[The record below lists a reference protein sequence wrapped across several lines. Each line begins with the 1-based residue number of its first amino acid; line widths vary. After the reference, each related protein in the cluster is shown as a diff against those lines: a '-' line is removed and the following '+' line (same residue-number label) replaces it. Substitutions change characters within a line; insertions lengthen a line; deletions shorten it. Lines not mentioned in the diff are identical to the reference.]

1 MYQSK
6 TSNPLLLCSSR
17 LVAFRAPRRSASTVR
32 SPQADVLL
40 ATCIHPQVQD
50 VKAAIERENA
60 EFSAARLALTCS
72 GQVLNGRS
80 TLAECGVKEEDVL
93 VCTEA
98 KV

>member
-1 MYQSK
+1 MHRDAQ
-6 TSNPLLLCSSR
+6 R
-17 LVAFRAPRRSASTVR
+17 RRSVLRKLTFC
-32 SPQADVLL
+32 SPHMY
-40 ATCIHPQVQD
+40 IHPQVQD
-50 VKAAIERENA
+50 VKAAIEQENA